1 MRQETNN
8 EIDLLL
14 RRMSRQDGGSVREST
29 EQHLG
34 QHLDGDEL
42 SSYAQNALPAAAR
55 ARYTEHLADCSTC
68 RKLVTELSLSLGSTA
83 AAAAPVETISEP
95 SALKKFLASLFS
107 PMVMRYAVPALGLI
121 VVAAIGFVILRDRSQ
136 NGFVAQLDTKQNQAA
151 PITATPETPASASS
165 PNMAFDDSGQKQ
177 SGQTAPPVTNPKET
191 APPGGI
197 LAGDTAAGPAPAP
210 APTPASERAEAAAPA
225 SQPSVAAAE
234 PPSAKTG
241 FLADGEEK
249 KKNEEKKKTEDQ
261 KKTDVA
267 KKESAPATVQSTD
280 TSVAT
285 AKANEPARD
294 ENRAPKP
301 ADQRVDESKR
311 ESLPVQGRTTTLG
324 GVANVARARKQA
336 EKDKDDAETRTVSG
350 RRFRKERGI
359 WTDTAYDSSTR
370 TVDMGRGSEQFRAL
384 VADEPEIKKIA
395 EQLDGEVIVV
405 WKGRAYRIR

>member
-1 MRQETNN
+1 MRQETNT

-14 RRMSRQDGGSVREST
+14 RRMSRQDAGSVREST

-68 RKLVTELSLSLGSTA
+68 RKLVTELSLSLGTTVA
-83 AAAAPVETISEP
+83 AAAQVETVAEP
-95 SALKKFLASLFS
+95 SALKKFFASLFT

-136 NGFVAQLDTKQNQAA
+136 SGFVAQLDTKQNQAA
-151 PITATPETPASASS
+151 PITATPETPAPASS
-165 PNMAFDDSGQKQ
+165 PNMALDDSAQKPQTGQA
-177 SGQTAPPVTNPKET
+177 APPVTNPKET
-191 APPGGI
+191 APPGGV
-197 LAGDTAAGPAPAP
+197 LSAEPAAVGPAPAP

-241 FLADGEEK
+241 YLADAEEK
-249 KKNEEKKKTEDQ
+249 RKNEEKKKTEDQ
-261 KKTDVA
+261 KKTDAVA
-267 KKESAPATVQSTD
+267 KKESAPATVQTTD
-280 TSVAT
+280 TSVAS

-311 ESLPVQGRTTTLG
+311 EALPVQRRTGTLG
-324 GVANVARARKQA
+324 VGNVARARKQA
-336 EKDKDDAETRTVSG
+336 EKDDDETRTVMG

-370 TVDMGRGSEQFRAL
+370 TVDMARGSEQFRAL

>member
-29 EQHLG
+29 EQQLG

-55 ARYTEHLADCSTC
+55 ARYTEHLVECSTC
-68 RKLVTELSLSLGSTA
+68 RKLVTELSLSLGATV
-83 AAAAPVETISEP
+83 AAAAPVETVVAP

-107 PMVMRYAVPALGLI
+107 PMVLRYAVPALGLI
-121 VVAAIGFVILRDRSQ
+121 VVAAIGFVILREPRRDS
-136 NGFVAQLDTKQNQAA
+136 FVAQVDTKEREAA
-151 PITATPETPASASS
+151 RITATPETASS
-165 PNMAFDDSGQKQ
+165 PNGSFDNNSQKAQ
-177 SGQTAPPVTNPKET
+177 SGQVAQPVTNPKEA
-191 APPGGI
+191 APTSEGQGGT
-197 LAGDTAAGPAPAP
+197 GDVASTGPAPAP
-210 APTPASERAEAAAPA
+210 APTPAREETAAAAP
-225 SQPSVAAAE
+225 PPKVAAE

-249 KKNEEKKKTEDQ
+249 KKNEEKKNEA
-261 KKTDVA
+261 KKTDAVA
-267 KKESAPATVQSTD
+267 RKESEPTVQSTD
-280 TSVAT
+280 TSVSA

-294 ENRAPKP
+294 ENRAPQP
-301 ADQRVDESKR
+301 GNERVDESKR
-311 ESLPVQGRTTTLG
+311 EALPVQRRTTTLG
-324 GVANVARARKQA
+324 GVANVRRSRNQA
-336 EKDKDDAETRTVSG
+336 EKDDAETRTVSG

-370 TVDMGRGSEQFRAL
+370 TVDMARGSEQFRAL

-395 EQLDGEVIVV
+395 EQLDGEAIVV